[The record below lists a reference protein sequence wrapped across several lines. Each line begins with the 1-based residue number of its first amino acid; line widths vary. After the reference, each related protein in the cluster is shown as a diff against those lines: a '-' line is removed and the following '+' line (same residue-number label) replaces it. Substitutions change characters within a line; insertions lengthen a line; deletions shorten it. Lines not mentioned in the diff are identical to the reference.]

1 MVLSPIF
8 AAKLKTRIMKPI
20 KFTISLS
27 MLLLFVLSCSLQDS
41 SKLGVV
47 AERKGELIVCDPS
60 LINKTITIPL
70 SFFTEELQMVKLD
83 NADEALVK
91 ESKVEMSENYILV
104 KNSEQ
109 IPYKLFDKKTGKYI
123 TNIGSY
129 GQGPGEYRA
138 VYDQQLDEE
147 NNRIYLLPW
156 DLKKIFAYDLKGNFL
171 EAIPLCFNVPKGHMK
186 VDTKAGTVIVS
197 ALPFEGTKAV
207 VWQQT
212 LKGELLKSVEP
223 GHLAVQPDFSNEMGA
238 FKSDNIFGFNIFT
251 FFELRADS
259 VYHYNVNQNN
269 LIPVFTM
276 DFKIEKPP
284 IHSYNETK
292 NFFVGDFSEMKQLDN
307 SHLTTQN
314 PKFYIV
320 DKKSLKGAFFTLEND
335 YLGGINVDYP
345 VYLLSDDYFVY
356 NTEPLN
362 LHEKLEEVLSKNN
375 NMTTEMR
382 NKLTKLKESISDSE
396 NNYIFYAKY
405 KQSASLD
412 NISVVKVE
420 EEPQISNE
428 KSNDN
433 DNIEISDISDS
444 NDDDK
449 IYGISEMNLIK
460 NTPYLDNALE
470 YFIANNKYK
479 DWDPNNK
486 KEVWLGF
493 VVEKNGKASDI
504 KVVKSCGIEELDKEA
519 VRLIK
524 EARHVPGTNNNGEPI
539 RVGDMANVINFP
551 PKKP

>member
-1 MVLSPIF
+1 
-8 AAKLKTRIMKPI
+8 MKSI

-109 IPYKLFDKKTGKYI
+109 IPYKLFDKKTGKFI
-123 TNIGSY
+123 TNIGAY
-129 GQGPGEYRA
+129 GQGPGEYQLI
-138 VYDQQLDEE
+138 YDQQIDEE
-147 NNRIYLLPW
+147 NDRIYLLPW
-156 DLKKIFAYDLKGNFL
+156 SADKNRNTIMVYDLKGNFL
-171 EAIPLCFNVPKGHMK
+171 EPIPLCFSVPKGHLK
-186 VDTKAGTVIVS
+186 VDTKAGTVTVS
-197 ALPFEGTKAV
+197 SLPFEGTKAV

-212 LKGELLKSVEP
+212 LKGELLKSIEP
-223 GHLAVQPDFSNEMGA
+223 GHLAVQPDYSNEMNV
-238 FKSDNIFGFNIFT
+238 FISDNIFGFSIFT

-259 VYHYNVNQNN
+259 VYHYDVNHNK

-276 DFKIEKPP
+276 NFKTEKPP
-284 IHSYNETK
+284 IHTYIETK
-292 NFFVGDFSEMKQLDN
+292 DFFMGDFSEIKKLDDYN
-307 SHLTTQN
+307 TTTQN
-314 PKFYIV
+314 PKYYIV
-320 DKKSLKGAFFTLEND
+320 DKKSLKGAFFTLKND
-335 YLGGINVDYP
+335 YLGGINMDYP

-356 NTEPLN
+356 NTEPTN

-375 NMTTEMR
+375 EMTTEMR
-382 NKLTKLKESISDSE
+382 NKLTKLKESISDNE

-412 NISVVKVE
+412 NISVVKVD

-428 KSNDN
+428 KSIDN
-433 DNIEISDISDS
+433 DNKEISEILSAD
-444 NDDDK
+444 DDDK
-449 IYGISEMNLIK
+449 IYGKDDVDLISKIPQLE
-460 NTPYLDNALE
+460 NALD
-470 YFIANNKYK
+470 YFMANNKYK
-479 DWDPNNK
+479 DWDPDNK
-486 KEVWLGF
+486 KEVGLGY
-493 VVEKNGKASDI
+493 VVEKNGKSSDVKI
-504 KVVKSCGIEELDKEA
+504 VKSCGVEELDNEA
-519 VRLIK
+519 LRLIK
-524 EARHVPGTNNNGEPI
+524 EAKFSPGINIKGERI
-539 RVGDMANVINFP
+539 RCGNMGIMVYFP